1 MELIVAITENNVI
14 GLRGDMP
21 WHLPADLAH
30 FKSITSGHAVLMGRK
45 TWDAIGKPLPNR
57 LNIVLSRQKVFLE
70 GASVVSSIE
79 DALQKAGDQRLI
91 VIGGGEIYQATM
103 DRISTMHVTRIH
115 TSLEGDTHFPQI
127 DTEVW
132 ALNQHEKRPADDKN
146 AFALTFET
154 WQRKPSES
162 DS

>member
-14 GLRGDMP
+14 GLKGDMP

-57 LNIVLSRQKVFLE
+57 LNIVLSRQNVLLE

-79 DALQKAGDQRLI
+79 DALQTAGDQRLI
-91 VIGGGEIYQATM
+91 VIGGGEIYRVAM
-103 DRISTMHVTRIH
+103 DCVSTLHVTRIH
-115 TSLEGDTHFPQI
+115 ASIEGDTYFPQI
-127 DTEVW
+127 DTEEW
-132 ALNQHEKRPADDKN
+132 ILKQGENRPADDKN
-146 AFALTFET
+146 AFTLTFET

-162 DS
+162 ES

>member
-14 GLRGDMP
+14 GFMGDMP

-57 LNIVLSRQKVFLE
+57 LNIVLSRQNVLLE
-70 GASVVSSIE
+70 GAIVVSSIE
-79 DALQKAGDQRLI
+79 EALQKAGDQKLI
-91 VIGGGEIYQATM
+91 VIGGGEIYRATM
-103 DRISTMHVTRIH
+103 ECISTMHVTRIH

-132 ALNQHEKRPADDKN
+132 ALIQREKRPADDKN
-146 AFALTFET
+146 TFALTFEL

-162 DS
+162 ES